1 LSVSLVDFVWSRRG
15 DRVIHGVT
23 SVVVVVVVGLLD
35 CEAGEDIEADVEE
48 EHSAKTT
55 AAAGEQD
62 ETDDMDDDDDDDDTE
77 DDDDDDVRA
86 VPSSVVGGL
95 LDREADVDTGAD
107 VASKC
112 SSMLKQIEESG

>member
-35 CEAGEDIEADVEE
+35 CEAGEDVDEE
-48 EHSAKTT
+48 YSAKVT
-55 AAAGEQD
+55 AAAPFGEI
-62 ETDDMDDDDDDDDTE
+62 ETDDMDDDDDDTE

-86 VPSSVVGGL
+86 IPSSVVGGL

-107 VASKC
+107 VATKC
-112 SSMLKQIEESG
+112 SSMLKQMEESG

>member
-1 LSVSLVDFVWSRRG
+1 VSLVDFVVSCRG
-15 DRVIHGVT
+15 DRVQGF
-23 SVVVVVVVGLLD
+23 SSVVVVVGLLD
-35 CEAGEDIEADVEE
+35 CEAGEDVDEE
-48 EHSAKTT
+48 YSAKVT
-55 AAAGEQD
+55 AAAPFGEMD
-62 ETDDMDDDDDDDDTE
+62 IDDIDDADDTE